1 MAVLNS
7 AFLGTGFSFNLV
19 LTDYADNAYWFGMT
33 PGSSAEYD
41 AKSALRVPG
50 AENLNVYT
58 ANPSGG
64 YLGWA
69 YLPSSGSDTS
79 VWDGV
84 VLLWSTLPGGSAAPY
99 NEGDTATHEVG
110 HWLGLYHTFQGG
122 CRNGDGVADT
132 PAERSPAYGCPAGR
146 DSCVGKKSPGL
157 DPIENFMDYTDDYCM
172 FEFTPRAGHPN
183 EGHVHCL
190 PGALGGRCAGGG
202 LQSMTGWCPPSQS
215 HTIARIPF
223 LSLPGLVS
231 IFSKSS
237 DLERFPIQEK
247 IVLGFFCSRCP
258 AHLRGLLA
266 VPVGPDR

>member
-1 MAVLNS
+1 MIHSGSVGLLSAEEIADQMAVLNS

-172 FEFTPRAGHPN
+172 FEFTPGQATRMKDMFTAYRA
-183 EGHVHCL
+183 L
-190 PGALGGRCAGGG
+190 
-202 LQSMTGWCPPSQS
+202 
-215 HTIARIPF
+215 
-223 LSLPGLVS
+223 
-231 IFSKSS
+231 
-237 DLERFPIQEK
+237 
-247 IVLGFFCSRCP
+247 
-258 AHLRGLLA
+258 
-266 VPVGPDR
+266 